1 MTSLDLLKMG
11 LKNLWRRKTR
21 TFLTVLGVIIGT
33 TAIVVMVSLGL
44 GLEKAQME
52 QMEQMGSLTE
62 IEVYKPWSYEETN
75 SRGGSSSDS
84 ETVYMDEEA
93 VDIFKGLQN
102 VEGVLATKNAS
113 IQLQIGKKSS
123 WSQMLVVDFDALQK
137 FGYTLSSGEWPDE
150 FERNVFVAGANA
162 NQNFYDM
169 NAMYYEE
176 PEPIDLYTSTIKCFL
191 DGEYYGDGKKKRPF
205 NIAVA
210 GTLESKQMYMD
221 NTSYISFYAYEQYV
235 KQNEKKYG
243 DRSQDKRVKPGTRQ
257 DMYDSIKIKVNEVE
271 NVVAVQDQIKELGY
285 DAYSNAEYLDSEQGF
300 TKVVQAILGGIGGV
314 SLLVAA
320 IGITNTMIMSI
331 YERTREIGVMKVLG
345 AKLRD
350 IKNLFL
356 LEAALIGFIGGLFG
370 LGLSFLGSNIIN
382 DLFLKYTQ
390 DSYMVIEEISYM
402 PLKLCI
408 AAMLFSTFI
417 GIVSGYYPARR
428 AMKLSA
434 LKAISTN

>member
-1 MTSLDLLKMG
+1 MTKLDLLKMG

-44 GLEKAQME
+44 GLEKAQRE
-52 QMEQMGSLTE
+52 SMEQMGSLTE
-62 IEVYKPWSYEETN
+62 IEVYKPYSFED
-75 SRGGSSSDS
+75 SRTKTDES
-84 ETVYMDEEA
+84 TVYMDEEA
-93 VDIFKGLQN
+93 VDLFKSLTN
-102 VEGVLATKNAS
+102 VEAVLATKNTN
-113 IQLQIGKKSS
+113 IQLTIGKKSS
-123 WSQMLVVDFDALQK
+123 WAQILAVDFEALK
-137 FGYTLSSGEWPDE
+137 AFGYDLADGEWPSE
-150 FERNVFVAGANA
+150 FERNVFIAGATA

-176 PEPIDLYTSTIKCFL
+176 PEPIDLYTSSIKCYL

-205 NIAVA
+205 SIAVS
-210 GTLESKQMYMD
+210 GTLESKQNYMD
-221 NTSYISFYAYEQYV
+221 YTSYISFYAYEQYV

-243 DRSQDKRVKPGTRQ
+243 DRSQDKKVKPGTRT
-257 DMYDSIKIKVNEVE
+257 DLYDSIKVKVNEVE

-285 DAYSNAEYLDSEQGF
+285 EAYSNAEFLESNQGF
-300 TKVVQAILGGIGGV
+300 TRVVQAVLGGIGGV

-345 AKLRD
+345 AKLKD

-370 LGLSFLGSNIIN
+370 LGLSFIGSNVIN
-382 DLFLKYTQ
+382 DIFFKYSQ
-390 DSYMVIEEISYM
+390 DSYMVVEEISYM

-417 GIVSGYYPARR
+417 GIISGYYPARR